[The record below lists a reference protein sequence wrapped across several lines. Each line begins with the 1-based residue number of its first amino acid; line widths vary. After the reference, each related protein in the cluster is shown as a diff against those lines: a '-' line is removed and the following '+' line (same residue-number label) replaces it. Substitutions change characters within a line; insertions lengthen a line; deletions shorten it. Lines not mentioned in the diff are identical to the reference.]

1 MPRYE
6 VFDHTADLGIL
17 FEGRDL
23 ADLFESAAFAVFDL
37 MTELPAVEER
47 RTHRF
52 VVTGGDRED
61 LLVNFLREL
70 LYLFNGRGFLVRRCA
85 VRIDAAGAPE
95 TSAPS
100 RPAPSEAGR
109 GAVEAVSV
117 GSAPV
122 PPQWRLEAE
131 AAGEPFAPDR
141 HRMKTEIKAV
151 TYHGLEIRE
160 TPAGWRGRIV
170 CDV

>member
-1 MPRYE
+1 MTRYE

-23 ADLFESAAFAVFDL
+23 ADLFETAAFAVFDL

-52 VVTGGDRED
+52 IVTGGDRED

-85 VRIDAAGAPE
+85 VRIDDAGEPE
-95 TSAPS
+95 TRS
-100 RPAPSEAGR
+100 RPAPSEA
-109 GAVEAVSV
+109 VSV
-117 GSAPV
+117 GSEPV

-160 TPAGWRGRIV
+160 TTAGWWGRIV

>member
-1 MPRYE
+1 MTRYE

-23 ADLFESAAFAVFDL
+23 ADLFETAAFAVFDL

-52 VVTGGDRED
+52 IVTGGDRED

-85 VRIDAAGAPE
+85 VRIDDAGEPE
-95 TSAPS
+95 TRS
-100 RPAPSEAGR
+100 RPAPSEA
-109 GAVEAVSV
+109 VSV
-117 GSAPV
+117 GPEPV

-160 TPAGWRGRIV
+160 TTAGWWGRIV

>member
-52 VVTGGDRED
+52 EVTGGDRED

-70 LYLFNGRGFLVRRCA
+70 LYLFNGRGMLVRRCA
-85 VRIDAAGAPE
+85 VRIDVAGARA
-95 TSAPS
+95 TPS
-100 RPAPSEAGR
+100 PPAPAAAKGEAR
-109 GAVEAVSV
+109 GTVSA
-117 GSAPV
+117 GSAPDLGL
-122 PPQWRLEAE
+122 WRLEAE
-131 AAGEPFAPDR
+131 AAGEPFAPER

>member
-1 MPRYE
+1 MTRYE

-23 ADLFESAAFAVFDL
+23 ADLFETAAFAVFDL

-85 VRIDAAGAPE
+85 VRIDDAGEPE
-95 TSAPS
+95 TRS
-100 RPAPSEAGR
+100 RPAPSEA
-109 GAVEAVSV
+109 VSV
-117 GSAPV
+117 GSEPV

-160 TPAGWRGRIV
+160 TTAGWWGRIV